1 MRVVIMA
8 AVVLICWSRTAPL
21 SAIEF
26 VALRFSCSYVGN
38 EVALVPSAADRLHVV
53 VSDRTQKIIR
63 VCAPGSTDKCRSWT
77 VHRFDLLCGERKTSW
92 HMIAEQL
99 LHLTPVPAGT
109 GSVSVRVAL
118 EPWELRALRA
128 ESGFAPVDEL
138 GGRIFSFADMPT
150 LEVAASRRV
159 SDVNIMRASEI
170 VSRTPP
176 SPKSELD
183 PALASDDLPKDAAGT
198 QSSQAATG
206 QARSANL
213 ISQQPGV
220 LSARKPDA
228 VEGRAAIAL
237 DPARPKQELD
247 LAAAN
252 LPNPQIAS
260 RVSSFITKFAPQRW
274 DGEQIG
280 RFLIV
285 LATIL
290 LLTFVFM
297 TIAHIALGRK
307 LVFGSRVGSV
317 DALRAR
323 PEAEAC
329 HELMKQIASE
339 LMRATSAV
347 NSLQNVPA
355 LQSALSREL
364 DSIKRPLGPAPQSQG
379 NSGEKGDWYR
389 IKLQLIACLRGTQRI
404 IDIAEAARASL
415 SLHPAPL
422 QDVTTRGEAYAFL
435 GVNATSS
442 EAVLKKTVNALRLCW
457 HPDLATDDADR
468 DLRETRTKQINVAW
482 DLISGKRM
490 SAC

>member
-1 MRVVIMA
+1 
-8 AVVLICWSRTAPL
+8 
-21 SAIEF
+21 
-26 VALRFSCSYVGN
+26 
-38 EVALVPSAADRLHVV
+38 
-53 VSDRTQKIIR
+53 
-63 VCAPGSTDKCRSWT
+63 
-77 VHRFDLLCGERKTSW
+77 
-92 HMIAEQL
+92 MIAEQL
-99 LHLTPVPAGT
+99 LHLTPVPTGT

-138 GGRIFSFADMPT
+138 GGRIFSFADLPT

-159 SDVNIMRASEI
+159 SDANIMLTSEI
-170 VSRTPP
+170 VSRAPP
-176 SPKSELD
+176 SPKSEPA
-183 PALASDDLPKDAAGT
+183 PALASDDLPKEAAGT
-198 QSSQAATG
+198 QSSQVATG
-206 QARSANL
+206 QAQSTNL
-213 ISQQPGV
+213 ISQRPGV

-228 VEGRAAIAL
+228 IEGRAAVAL

-252 LPNPQIAS
+252 LPNAQIAS
-260 RVSSFITKFAPQRW
+260 RLSSFITRFAPQRW

-280 RFLIV
+280 RFLVV

-297 TIAHIALGRK
+297 TIAHIVFGGRK
-307 LVFGSRVGSV
+307 LVLGARVGSA

-347 NSLQNVPA
+347 NSLQDVPA

-364 DSIKRPLGPAPQSQG
+364 DSVKRPLGPAPQPQG
-379 NSGEKGDWYR
+379 NSVEKGDWYR
-389 IKLQLIACLRGTQRI
+389 IKLQLITSLRGTQGI
-404 IDIAEAARASL
+404 IEIAEAARASF

-435 GVNATSS
+435 GVNVTSS